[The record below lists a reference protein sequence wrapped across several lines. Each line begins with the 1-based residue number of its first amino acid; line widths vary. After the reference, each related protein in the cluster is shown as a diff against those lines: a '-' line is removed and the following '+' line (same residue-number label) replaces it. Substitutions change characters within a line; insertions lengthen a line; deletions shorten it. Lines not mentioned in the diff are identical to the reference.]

1 MKCRLARCL
10 PLLLALSPAL
20 LPFWQILHFGVDIP
34 FYDQFDDDLA
44 GMHIKAHAGQ
54 LTFADLAAQHNEH
67 RILVPRLCF
76 LALGYATQG
85 NAVAEML
92 AGWALV
98 VATSLVLLRLGR
110 TTAPTDGSA
119 RPLFWWFLANLLIF
133 SPAQHEN
140 WLAGIGVANV
150 LPMLWTVLA
159 IGAAASARRDPVK
172 FTLVAGFAA
181 LASWSSGNGML
192 AWGLAGGVLLW
203 APTWRGLLARWRLA
217 LLLGAILALVAVLYF
232 HGMAPPNH
240 RGLQPYDSTL
250 LAKLHYAL
258 VFAGAPFAF
267 TFGTPPVVV
276 ATVLGA
282 ILYGLLAAC
291 AARFIQL
298 WYRGAETALCR
309 RTLPWFAVAGF
320 AVGSGLIAA
329 FTRAGIGPG
338 QATSSRYVTFALYLP
353 VALIPLLPA
362 LQPWRLFR
370 RPTPAAATP
379 PPDSPRGT
387 LIATTAGAT
396 ALLLLALASLAPAL
410 VSSSQTRTE
419 HRQTRAIAVL
429 AALFPGHPLVTSF
442 VFPDAAVAQRNTTGL
457 DAIGYLRPR
466 LVRSREARRLAVP
479 SAPAAP
485 RCGRIDQAWEPNP
498 GEVALTGWAAL
509 PQRDRQAD
517 VVVLCVDDERGEP
530 LIVEIAPVFSPRPDK
545 TAELGSAA
553 ATCGWV
559 LRAPASRFL
568 QYHNPATVT
577 AWAFDG
583 EHGELF
589 PLAGSAEIGR

>member
-20 LPFWQILHFGVDIP
+20 LPLWQILHFGVDIP

-44 GMHIKAHAGQ
+44 GLHIKAHAGQ

-67 RILVPRLCF
+67 RILVPRLVF
-76 LALGYATQG
+76 LGLGYATHG

-110 TTAPTDGSA
+110 QTQPPTPPDGDGA

-133 SPAQHEN
+133 SPAQYEN

-159 IGAAASARRDPVK
+159 IGAAASARRDLVK
-172 FTLVAGFAA
+172 CTLVAGFAA

-203 APTWRGLLARWRLA
+203 APTGRGLLARWRLA
-217 LLLGAILALVAVLYF
+217 LLLVAAVALVAVLYF

-250 LAKLHYAL
+250 VAKLHYAL

-267 TFGTPPVVV
+267 AFGTPPVVV
-276 ATVLGA
+276 ATVFGA
-282 ILYGLLAAC
+282 TLYGLLAAC

-298 WYRGAETALCR
+298 WYRDAETALCR

-329 FTRAGIGPG
+329 ATRAGIGPG

-370 RPTPAAATP
+370 RP
-379 PPDSPRGT
+379 DSPRAT

-396 ALLLLALASLAPAL
+396 ALLLLALAALAPAL
-410 VSSSQTRTE
+410 VSSSQTHAYR
-419 HRQTRAIAVL
+419 RQTRATAVL
-429 AALFPGHPLVTSF
+429 AELFPGHPLVTTL

-466 LVRSREARRLAVP
+466 QVHSREARRLAVP

-485 RCGRIDQAWEPNP
+485 HCGRIEQVWEPNP
-498 GEVALTGWAAL
+498 GEVAITGWAAL

-517 VVVLCVDDERGEP
+517 VVVLCVDDARGEP
-530 LIVEIAPVFSPRPDK
+530 LIVELTPVFSPRPDK
-545 TAELGSAA
+545 TAELGGAA

-559 LRAPASRFL
+559 LSVPVSRFL